1 MGSYVVLDG
10 TGLDAESVA
19 AIADREA
26 EPTVLPEAFAR
37 AERSWHTARRVAEAG
52 RLYGRHTGVG
62 ANRGV
67 PVDPADQ
74 AGQDLRLLRSHA
86 GGIGAPLPARQIRA
100 MLAVRANQV
109 LAGGSGIQPAVV
121 TALVEALRLGV
132 HPAVRE
138 YGAVGTGDLTALA
151 CTGLALIGEEPW
163 VRGEGAGPV
172 AGEEP
177 HAGAASAAGASAAG
191 AASAPEAASAAGAAA
206 SVPGASFAGAASAQG
221 EAEPARIVLG
231 QGDALSLMSSNAL
244 TLGQAA
250 LACHDLGVLLQATHA
265 VAALSL
271 AAVGGSPEAYAAPV
285 HELRPYPGARRAAAE
300 VRRLLALPDIPTTT
314 GRRIQDPY
322 GFRAFPQ
329 VHGQATEAAAALA
342 RILAVEVNCASEN
355 PLISEDGG
363 ADGGPAAYHHGGFFA
378 APLGLALDQL
388 SLTVL
393 QTAQLSVARLT
404 HLSEPEMTGLRA
416 FLATGPA
423 TSSGI
428 MVLEYSASS
437 ALAEIRASAAAPA
450 SAGHAVLSR
459 GTEEAA
465 SFASQAAR
473 QALRTVDAYRQLLAC
488 ELVAA
493 VRALRMRTEPLPEA
507 PVFAVLGAGM
517 SAALPLSTE
526 DRSLSGD
533 VHAAAGLLRTLAEL

>member
-163 VRGEGAGPV
+163 VREGPGPAAV
-172 AGEEP
+172 A
-177 HAGAASAAGASAAG
+177 SGASV
-191 AASAPEAASAAGAAA
+191 ASSASSAA
-206 SVPGASFAGAASAQG
+206 SVRGPIGGSGAVQG
-221 EAEPARIVLG
+221 EPEPAPIVLG

-300 VRRLLALPDIPTTT
+300 VRRLLGLPDIPTTA

-329 VHGQATEAAAALA
+329 VHGPATEAAAALA

-493 VRALRMRTEPLPEA
+493 VRALRLRPEPPPEA

-517 SAALPLSTE
+517 SAALPQSTE

>member
-163 VRGEGAGPV
+163 VREGPGSASVASGAPV
-172 AGEEP
+172 ASS
-177 HAGAASAAGASAAG
+177 AASVSAAASAASVRGPIG
-191 AASAPEAASAAGAAA
+191 GPGAAA
-206 SVPGASFAGAASAQG
+206 GSGAVQG
-221 EAEPARIVLG
+221 EPEPAPIVLG

-300 VRRLLALPDIPTTT
+300 VRRLLGLPDIPTTA

-329 VHGQATEAAAALA
+329 VHGPATEAAAALA

-416 FLATGPA
+416 FLAAGPA

-493 VRALRMRTEPLPEA
+493 VRALRLRSEPPPEA

-517 SAALPLSTE
+517 SAALPQSTE

>member
-1 MGSYVVLDG
+1 VGSYVVLDG

-163 VRGEGAGPV
+163 VRGEGA
-172 AGEEP
+172 
-177 HAGAASAAGASAAG
+177 
-191 AASAPEAASAAGAAA
+191 A

-329 VHGQATEAAAALA
+329 VHGPATEAAAALA